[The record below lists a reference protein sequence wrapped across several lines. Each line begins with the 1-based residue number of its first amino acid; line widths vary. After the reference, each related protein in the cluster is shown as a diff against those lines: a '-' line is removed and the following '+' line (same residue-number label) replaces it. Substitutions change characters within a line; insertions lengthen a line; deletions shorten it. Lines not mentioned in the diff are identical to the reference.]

1 MYKINLSLSKE
12 DEEKKRKDDH
22 QIELPNGRPTERFFL
37 RATSVTSS
45 NHRPRSEFNAR
56 LEAARRHL
64 RMSAYTRRRVASQS
78 TCLRFTACI

>member
-22 QIELPNGRPTERFFL
+22 QIEPPNGRPTERFFL

-45 NHRPRSEFNAR
+45 NHRPRSEFNA
-56 LEAARRHL
+56 
-64 RMSAYTRRRVASQS
+64 
-78 TCLRFTACI
+78 